1 MDSDGF
7 VKTGDRGF
15 VDDKGCV
22 FIIDR
27 IKDIFKYGGYHINPS
42 EIENVIDSIEG
53 VEMASVVGIPDSF
66 AANLTAAVIVR
77 RQGFED
83 QLTEEAVM
91 NHVASSLPHYKQLHG
106 GVYFVEKLPMTLSG
120 KIQKR
125 FVKEI
130 AISKYTLQYS

>member
-42 EIENVIDSIEG
+42 EIENVIESMEG
-53 VEMASVVGIPDSF
+53 VEMSAVVGIPDSF

-77 RQGFED
+77 RPGFER
-83 QLTEEAVM
+83 QLTEEAVLKY
-91 NHVASSLPHYKQLHG
+91 VASTLPHYKHLHG
-106 GVYFVEKLPMTLSG
+106 GVYFVDKLPMTLSG

-130 AISKYTLQYS
+130 AISKFTLKFS